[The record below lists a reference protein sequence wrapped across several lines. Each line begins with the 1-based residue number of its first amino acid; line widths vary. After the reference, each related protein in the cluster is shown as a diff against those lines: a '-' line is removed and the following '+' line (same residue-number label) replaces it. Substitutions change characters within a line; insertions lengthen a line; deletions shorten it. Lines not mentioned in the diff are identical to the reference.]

1 MAVDRSFYFDRL
13 YPLQDEVLR
22 LLRQIETGFYLSGGT
37 AASRGYLQH
46 RFSDDLDL
54 FVNDDRRFGLWA
66 DRVVTAL
73 ASRADWTVEVVLRE
87 ERFVRITLD
96 TPGVPLKLEF
106 IDDVPSHVGA
116 VTEHPILAR
125 LDSAENILANK
136 LTALVDLGS
145 PRTSPMSGGSAARSG
160 CRSRTRLPARRARRP
175 DSSHPTWRDV
185 SSRPPP
191 TTGAWCGGSTR
202 RTPSASS
209 PTCAPWASVWSSS
222 VTADRPGRRWG
233 TCEPNEALR
242 YTARGSAGTC
252 VARARTRMSR
262 RQGRLRS

>member
-73 ASRADWTVEVVLRE
+73 ASRAGWTVEVVLRE
-87 ERFVRITLD
+87 ERFVRITLE
-96 TPGVPLKLEF
+96 TPGVPLKLEL

-116 VTEHPILAR
+116 VTDHPILAR

-136 LTALVDLGS
+136 LTALVDRGEPKDLADVWGFCCALEDALVGAQS
-145 PRTSPMSGGSAARSG
+145 KAAG
-160 CRSRTRLPARRARRP
+160 LFAPDVARCLLQA
-175 DSSHPTWRDV
+175 
-185 SSRPPP
+185 
-191 TTGAWCGGSTR
+191 
-202 RTPSASS
+202 
-209 PTCAPWASVWSSS
+209 
-222 VTADRPGRRWG
+222 TADDWRLVRWIDAPGAERFVADL
-233 TCEPNEALR
+233 CAL
-242 YTARGSAGTC
+242 GE
-252 VARARTRMSR
+252 
-262 RQGRLRS
+262 RLVLVGDG